1 MVSKAQTSW
10 IEQLKETFDLGKLS
24 ASLDLS
30 FNGFMH
36 LLMYLCAG
44 FFVGFFF
51 KKFMYYLFMSCLISI
66 GILYLFNILNIVVID
81 IVKLKSLFG
90 ISPTDTVQSLS
101 ALYLYWMK
109 NNIPLIV
116 SATVGFIIGYKV
128 G

>member
-10 IEQLKETFDLGKLS
+10 IEQLKDTFDIEKLS
-24 ASLDLS
+24 RSLDLS
-30 FNGFMH
+30 FNGLMN

-51 KKFMYYLFMSCLISI
+51 KKFMHYLLVSILISI
-66 GILYLFNILNIVVID
+66 GVLYIFNILNIVVID
-81 IVKLKSLFG
+81 IVRLKSLFG

-101 ALYLYWMK
+101 ATYLDWMK
-109 NNIPLIV
+109 SNVPLVV

>member
-1 MVSKAQTSW
+1 
-10 IEQLKETFDLGKLS
+10 
-24 ASLDLS
+24 
-30 FNGFMH
+30 
-36 LLMYLCAG
+36 
-44 FFVGFFF
+44 
-51 KKFMYYLFMSCLISI
+51 MYYLFMSCLISI